1 VELLLIRHALPVRLS
16 RDDGGAADPHLSA
29 VGQRQVERL
38 AAWLESERIDAI
50 YTSPLRRARQTALPL
65 AARRGLEPVV
75 EPGVVEFD
83 HQSSSYVP
91 LEEIK
96 ATDYERW
103 RALVVD
109 GGLYAGVDLPAF
121 RRSVSA
127 AFERIIAAHPGGRVA
142 VACHGGVINAWTAEV
157 LGVAHLFVFE
167 PAYTGISRFLAAGS
181 GERSVMSLN
190 ETAHLRDSRAQRP
203 MR

>member
-16 RDDGGAADPHLSA
+16 RDDGSAADPQLSS
-29 VGQRQVERL
+29 VGRRQVERL
-38 AAWLESERIDAI
+38 AAWLESEHLDAI
-50 YTSPLRRARQTALPL
+50 YTSPLRRARETASPL
-65 AARRGLEPVV
+65 AAMRGLAPVV

-103 RALVVD
+103 RALVD

-127 AFERIIAAHPGGRVA
+127 ALERIIAAHPGGRVA

-190 ETAHLRDSRAQRP
+190 ETAHLRDPTA
-203 MR
+203 